1 MRQLPKEPTEQTS
14 AALVLFIRTFTPGV
28 LILLLFA
35 VLLQLIVIEQ
45 QIPLKRIVY
54 QIEQV
59 IVIKH
64 VRLHY
69 RLASIHNVVEKP
81 TGPCGH
87 KFILSA
93 SCLRLSIVCRNAC
106 ATERLQIR

>member
-93 SCLRLSIVCRNAC
+93 SVDFRSQPNTLSK
-106 ATERLQIR
+106 